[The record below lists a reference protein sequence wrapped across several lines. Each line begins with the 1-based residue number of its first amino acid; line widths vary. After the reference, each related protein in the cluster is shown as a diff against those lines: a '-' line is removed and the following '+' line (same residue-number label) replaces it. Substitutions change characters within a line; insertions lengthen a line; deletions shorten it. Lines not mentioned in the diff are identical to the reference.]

1 MFLDAL
7 NALSKINPVSPF
19 EFWGKNVD
27 QANKNWKK
35 MLSLFP
41 LKKEQRDFWEILGNF
56 SVANWYFGEN
66 SLKNYEA
73 LLNFRKKIIINMIRE
88 FHKKNIDI
96 PKIAKLIQLGL
107 DKEAEIFKKDDKNL
121 QQIAADFREKFWEAL
136 FSKDERAWLDFS
148 RGYFDQ
154 QYWAGRGQ
162 QKLMETVR
170 SEYGLDV
177 SSEEVFRTPC
187 LRLLEIKPV
196 YAEGENPDDFPYT
209 PQPVMWLPPT
219 VLDHHIVSLLPN
231 YGMSLVHYLAK
242 FHPVYVVILNDYTSS
257 DVMNMTPE
265 IFVEQIAEV
274 LKFIGQR
281 EQTKPIFAG
290 YCQGGTLAILSSLT
304 EKIRPLVKAVF
315 TAAAASGKKEE
326 ESEISSL
333 FLDSLDMVSEVAK
346 KGYMVAPEFL
356 SIGLKKEGWS
366 PFGDLLAN
374 LVKAEKYTERIK
386 ALMSLKGYDIKKAKK
401 VLAYEII
408 KEVVLEIWL
417 GSMKAIPIATTA
429 MTLPVFRDG
438 IQPDGSYN
446 LELFGKK
453 LNVKDFETWGIPV
466 HVFAGEFDKVVP
478 SISSSEISNFIRN
491 CFVHL
496 VPGGH
501 ISLATN
507 FKGGKFQE
515 PIIKAVEEIFKMK

>member
-1 MFLDAL
+1 MIHNFL
-7 NALSKINPVSPF
+7 NALNNINPVSPF
-19 EFWGKNVD
+19 EFWGKTID

-35 MLSLFP
+35 CLSMFP
-41 LKKEQRDFWEILGNF
+41 LRKEQRDFWEILGNF
-56 SVANWYFGEN
+56 SVANYYFTEN
-66 SLKNYEA
+66 SVKNYEA

-88 FHKKNIDI
+88 FLKKNMDI
-96 PKIAKLIQLGL
+96 PKIAKLIQIGL
-107 DKEAEIFKKDDKNL
+107 DKEAEIFKKDDKNI
-121 QQIAADFREKFWEAL
+121 QQISADFREKFWEAL

-148 RGYFDQ
+148 RKYFDQ

-162 QKLMETVR
+162 QKLMDTVR
-170 SEYGLDV
+170 SEYGLEV
-177 SSEEVFRTPC
+177 SSEEVFRTSC

-196 YAEGENPDDFPYT
+196 YAEGESPDDFPYT

-242 FHPVYVVILNDYTSS
+242 FHPVYVMILNDYTSNE
-257 DVMNMTPE
+257 VMHMTPE
-265 IFVEQIAEV
+265 KFIDETAEL
-274 LKFIGQR
+274 LKFIAER

-290 YCQGGTLAILSSLT
+290 YCQGGTLAILSTLT

-315 TAAAASGKKEE
+315 TAASASGKKEDD
-326 ESEISSL
+326 SEISSI
-333 FLDSLDMVSEVAK
+333 FLDSLNMVTEVAK

-366 PFGDLLAN
+366 PFGDLLTN

-386 ALMSLKGYDIKKAKK
+386 TLMSEKNYDIKKAKK

-417 GSMKAIPIATTA
+417 GSMKAIPVATTA

-438 IQPDGSYN
+438 ITDGFYN
-446 LELFGKK
+446 LELFGEK
-453 LNVKDFETWGIPV
+453 LNVKDFDLFKIPV
-466 HVFAGEFDKVVP
+466 HIFAGEFDKVVP
-478 SISSSEISNFIRN
+478 PESATEIAKAIQN

-507 FKGGKFQE
+507 FKGGKFQS
-515 PIIKAVEEIFKMK
+515 PIVKAVEEIFNMK